1 MPSSATLATLRK
13 HAVDADGNPRPLIVT
28 KQNWSKGYCVF
39 IRENENGRFNGHSFK
54 NGKLCSREV
63 HFEETETGFYE
74 YKGPDRDSI
83 ILFEK
88 EEIKLPPI
96 SPSEPSARKE
106 FWPTHGKATD
116 IKEREGKNHKED
128 GDPTI
133 H

>member
-28 KQNWSKGYCVF
+28 KRNWSKGYCVF
-39 IRENENGRFNGHSFK
+39 IRENENGRFNGHSFL

-83 ILFEK
+83 IHFERAMV
-88 EEIKLPPI
+88 EEELPDPPGTKI
-96 SPSEPSARKE
+96 NLPKIGDASKIRYRQA
-106 FWPTHGKATD
+106 
-116 IKEREGKNHKED
+116 ERHKED